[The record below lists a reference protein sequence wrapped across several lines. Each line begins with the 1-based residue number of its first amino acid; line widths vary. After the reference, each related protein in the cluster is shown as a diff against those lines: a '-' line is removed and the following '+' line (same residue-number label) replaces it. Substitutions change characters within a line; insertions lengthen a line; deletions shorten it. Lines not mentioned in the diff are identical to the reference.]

1 MIWEFSKVFD
11 LFCKILESFEW
22 PEYSY
27 PIIWLKDEGGC
38 KFLKIILQSTNKLSN
53 HPGKKSNAYYT
64 TNGKNFENILWI
76 EYDRGEIH
84 DAY

>member
-38 KFLKIILQSTNKLSN
+38 KFLKIILQTNSQIIQAKN
-53 HPGKKSNAYYT
+53 PMHT
-64 TNGKNFENILWI
+64 TQQMEKILKIFFE
-76 EYDRGEIH
+76 
-84 DAY
+84 